1 VPFRGL
7 SSRCPYPIG
16 DGAVLHQR
24 RKEALKVQESSE
36 PAGFSFTGR
45 RGWGTL
51 RKSQN
56 LRRLYMK
63 QALRLAVAALCFSL
77 LSLATA
83 AAQDQYTEGTV
94 ERVTLLHIL
103 PGHFNAFMADVKN
116 NIKPIW
122 DAEKSAGLI
131 EGYQVFFNQTKAS
144 IDDWDIGISL
154 TYKNMAALD
163 GLGMKVL
170 DLRMKQYGD
179 KSKEQQVIDKR
190 VENGRQVASY
200 LIRNVTMK

>member
-1 VPFRGL
+1 M
-7 SSRCPYPIG
+7 
-16 DGAVLHQR
+16 D
-24 RKEALKVQESSE
+24 
-36 PAGFSFTGR
+36 
-45 RGWGTL
+45 
-51 RKSQN
+51 
-56 LRRLYMK
+56 
-63 QALRLAVAALCFSL
+63 
-77 LSLATA
+77 
-83 AAQDQYTEGTV
+83 
-94 ERVTLLHIL
+94 
-103 PGHFNAFMADVKN
+103 DVKH